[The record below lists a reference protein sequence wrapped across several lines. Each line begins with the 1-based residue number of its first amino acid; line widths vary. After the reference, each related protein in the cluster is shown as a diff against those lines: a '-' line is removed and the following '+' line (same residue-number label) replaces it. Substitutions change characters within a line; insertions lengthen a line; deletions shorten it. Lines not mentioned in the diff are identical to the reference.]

1 MDGLRPAVP
10 DRLVASVVYSPL
22 VAGIVAHQLLQRR
35 LTKVNRAC
43 TLGLVA
49 SLAGGFG
56 LYGQDNP
63 FSAETKQQYEKI
75 KSDLAGAA
83 DRMPAADYS
92 FRPVAEV
99 RSYAEIMMHI
109 ADVQFI
115 LCALAKGEQ
124 KQGRPPA
131 DSSKAAVSAYL
142 KSSFDYCNDV
152 YNSMT
157 DLAGAAKVKFLSQ
170 DLTKLGL
177 LNYNIAHD
185 NEMYGTAAAYLRMKR
200 LVPPSTDR

>member
-1 MDGLRPAVP
+1 
-10 DRLVASVVYSPL
+10 
-22 VAGIVAHQLLQRR
+22 
-35 LTKVNRAC
+35 VNRAC
-43 TLGLVA
+43 ILALAAT
-49 SLAGGFG
+49 LAGGFG
-56 LYGQDNP
+56 IYGQDNP
-63 FSAETKQQYEKI
+63 FSSETKQQYERI

-92 FRPVAEV
+92 FHPVAEV

-115 LCALAKGEQ
+115 LCGLAKGEP

-131 DSSKAAVSAYL
+131 DTSKEAVTAYL
-142 KSSFDYCNDV
+142 KSSFDYCNQV

-157 DLAGAAKVKFLSQ
+157 DLAGAVKVKFLSRE
-170 DLTKLGL
+170 LTKLGL

-185 NEMYGTAAAYLRMKR
+185 SEMYGTAAAYLRLKR
-200 LVPPSTDR
+200 IVPPSTGR

>member
-1 MDGLRPAVP
+1 
-10 DRLVASVVYSPL
+10 
-22 VAGIVAHQLLQRR
+22 
-35 LTKVNRAC
+35 VNRAC
-43 TLGLVA
+43 T
-49 SLAGGFG
+49 FG
-56 LYGQDNP
+56 LAATLACGFVIYGEDNP
-63 FSAETKQQYEKI
+63 FSAETKEQYERI
-75 KSDLAGAA
+75 EADLAGAA

-115 LCALAKGEQ
+115 LCGLAKGEQ
-124 KQGRPPA
+124 KQGRSPA
-131 DSSKAAVSAYL
+131 GSSKTAVSAYL
-142 KSSFDYCNDV
+142 KSSFDYCNQV

-157 DLAGAAKVKFLSQ
+157 DLAGAVKVKFLSRE
-170 DLTKLGL
+170 LTKLGL

-200 LVPPSTDR
+200 LVPPSTGR

>member
-1 MDGLRPAVP
+1 M
-10 DRLVASVVYSPL
+10 
-22 VAGIVAHQLLQRR
+22 
-35 LTKVNRAC
+35 NRAC
-43 TLGLVA
+43 ILGLAVT
-49 SLAGGFG
+49 LAGGFG
-56 LYGQDNP
+56 IYGQDNP
-63 FSAETKQQYEKI
+63 FSAETKQQYETI
-75 KSDLAGAA
+75 KADLAGAA

-115 LCALAKGEQ
+115 LCGLAKGEQ

-131 DSSKAAVSAYL
+131 DSSKTTVTAYL
-142 KSSFDYCNDV
+142 KSSFAYCNEV
-152 YNSMT
+152 YNSIT
-157 DLAGAAKVKFLSQ
+157 DLAGAVKVKFLSRE
-170 DLTKLGL
+170 LTKLGL